1 MKKNIGLLLFL
12 FVGITVICG
21 LIYGAAHQILRQ
33 SANDPQ
39 IQMAEEESAKL
50 AGGGSLEDVNIGPD
64 QIDIAQ
70 SLSPFTIVL
79 SPNGAIWAS
88 NAFLNG
94 KFAEIPPDVL
104 ERAKQAGQHRLT
116 WQPQDEI
123 RVALVVDYIDTDTG
137 GFVAVGRNLREVEKR
152 GQLIFYGIILAWGL
166 LLLTTLVG
174 IWFFSID
181 RFKSRSL

>member
-1 MKKNIGLLLFL
+1 MNKSLSLFAL
-12 FVGITVICG
+12 AFLIISLICG

-104 ERAKQAGQHRLT
+104 ERAKQTGQHRLT
-116 WQPQDEI
+116 WQPQDQT
-123 RVALVVDYIDTDTG
+123 RVALIVDYIDTDTG

-152 GQLIFYGIILAWGL
+152 EQLIFHGIILAWGL
-166 LLLTTLVG
+166 LLLTILVG